1 MKQKE
6 ENPVSGQV
14 ENTNSN
20 EVSTKIDSNFIVE
33 LIKTYP
39 NDYDLGGEIRKYY
52 LSLKND

>member
-6 ENPVSGQV
+6 ENPVSDQV

-52 LSLKND
+52 LSLKK

>member
-6 ENPVSGQV
+6 ENPVSDQV

-39 NDYDLGGEIRKYY
+39 NDYDLGSEIRKYY
-52 LSLKND
+52 LSLKK